1 MMPVFLHAQV
11 RKVEVLSVFLRR
23 NTAEA
28 GRAVFRKAQQP
39 ETLTSST
46 ALTAT
51 EMQQGAGRA
60 EALKIV

>member
-1 MMPVFLHAQV
+1 MEKQGVPCL
-11 RKVEVLSVFLRR
+11 
-23 NTAEA
+23 
-28 GRAVFRKAQQP
+28 GKAQQP

-51 EMQQGAGRA
+51 EMQQGAGGA